1 MISSKAKITFL
12 IPCLNEE
19 ESLPFVIDEI
29 QKNFNV
35 NEYDYEILISDNGS
49 TDNSKN
55 IAIEKS
61 ARVIEV
67 KERGYGSALRAG
79 ISNAE
84 GKYVVMGDADGSY
97 SFAES
102 KQMIV
107 RLEQGF
113 DLVMGD
119 RFAGHIYPGA
129 MPWLH
134 KYLGN
139 PVLSFLGRLFFRLP
153 IRDFHCGLRAFDR
166 DKIISLGLQSSGM
179 EYASEMIVVSKKNGL
194 NITEVPVTL
203 KPDLRSRAPHLRTWH
218 DGWRHLRFL
227 LSHSPLWLFM
237 VPSILSFTFA
247 LISGVLSIIGP
258 INSNGVS
265 FSYRTSLISTSLA
278 LVSLIATWYFLIAKE
293 ILQEFP
299 PKITERISKSLPIFV
314 AIFLLGSSIL
324 IRQFSNWWGSGFQI
338 QPLGR
343 DLLVLIWGSFLT
355 LMGFLSSLSIFLIG
369 ILKVRP

>member
-1 MISSKAKITFL
+1 MISSETKITFL

-29 QKNFNV
+29 QRNFSIT
-35 NEYDYEILISDNGS
+35 EYDYEILISDNGS
-49 TDNSKN
+49 TDNSKQ

-67 KERGYGSALRAG
+67 KEKGYGSALIAG
-79 ISNAE
+79 IANAK

-102 KQMIV
+102 KQMFV
-107 RLEQGF
+107 LLEQGF

-119 RFAGHIYPGA
+119 RFAGRIYPGA
-129 MPWLH
+129 MPFLH

-153 IRDFHCGLRAFDR
+153 IRDFHCGLRAFNR
-166 DKIISLGLQSSGM
+166 NKILSLGLQSSGM
-179 EYASEMIVVSKKNGL
+179 EFASEMIVMSKKSNL
-194 NITEVPVTL
+194 KITEVPVTL
-203 KPDLRSRAPHLRTWH
+203 KPDLRNRAPHLRTWH

-227 LSHSPLWLFM
+227 LSHSPLWLFL
-237 VPSILSFTFA
+237 VPSIISFTFA
-247 LISGVLSIIGP
+247 LISGALSVFGP
-258 INSNGVS
+258 IKSNGIS
-265 FSYRTSLISTSLA
+265 ISYRTSLISTSLA

-299 PKITERISKSLPIFV
+299 AKIAERISKSLPIFIV
-314 AIFLLGSSIL
+314 IFFIGSSIL
-324 IRQFSNWWGSGFQI
+324 IKQFSNWWGSGFQI

-343 DLLVLIWGSFLT
+343 DFLVLIWGSFLT